1 MSPRLLNKP
10 RLTMLA
16 VIGCSLLSACGGV
29 RVVTVPVTEPRQLAE
44 PVKAYVYVLT
54 KDGTRV
60 RSSNR
65 TQLYEGE
72 WVLSDPGEER
82 K

>member
-1 MSPRLLNKP
+1 
-10 RLTMLA
+10 ML
-16 VIGCSLLSACGGV
+16 IGGCGAT
-29 RVVTVPVTEPRQLAE
+29 RVVTVPTTEPRQLAE
-44 PVKAYVYVLT
+44 PVQAYVYVLT

-65 TQLYEGE
+65 TQLFEGE
-72 WVLSDPGEER
+72 WVLSDPG